1 MKEIPEKYGIKVGDY
16 YKKVSDSSLG
26 YNYYKILKIYNTDL
40 AKCAVVREYSLS
52 VEHFNL
58 KSFIIDKY
66 AKSTQEDFKAFAF
79 NNVLNVIGE
88 L

>member
-26 YNYYKILKIYNTDL
+26 YNYYKILKIYDTGIVQ
-40 AKCAVVREYSLS
+40 CAVVREHSLS
-52 VEHFNL
+52 IECFYL

-66 AKSTQEDFKAFAF
+66 VKSTQEDFKAAALA
-79 NNVLNVIGE
+79 NVLNVIGE